1 MAVREPLDVVLP
13 SPRVLRF
20 RPPLSSLLPA
30 ADAMALGTVYVLVG
44 FHPVAIVFAVLTF
57 LILNSDSS
65 RIFRINP
72 RLGDDA
78 AWLLGRVAVSLLLLM
93 SVVAVA
99 KLPLDIRAHLSNL
112 TVIAPLSAIAVIIGR
127 AVAYALGRAAKAR
140 GVASERT
147 LIVGEGE
154 LAIGLAKTLL
164 DHQEFG
170 LRPVGFLGR
179 MEDGSA
185 ILPFLGEC
193 GELDHVVHEHAVS
206 RVLVAFGGTNDKDLA
221 TVLRASERTPAEI
234 HVVPR
239 FFELSG
245 IPQGAA
251 VDDVCGIPLFHLRR
265 PALRSAARLEKR
277 AFDLVGSSLVLLL
290 TAPLLVIAALAVR
303 MSSPGPVLFRQKR
316 VGLNG
321 QIFEIVKFRTMHVND
336 DSDTAWFSGDDD
348 RVTGVGR
355 ILRMT
360 SIDELPQLVNV
371 LRGEMSLVGPRPE
384 RPHYTDQ
391 FAATVSR
398 YDDRHRVLGGITG
411 WAQIHGRSRGLD
423 AVPER
428 ARMDNYYIENWS
440 VWRDLVIIVRTVA
453 VLLRGDGG

>member
-1 MAVREPLDVVLP
+1 MAVREPLEVVYGP
-13 SPRVLRF
+13 ARPLRF

-30 ADAMALGTVYVLVG
+30 ADAVALGSVCLFVG
-44 FHPVAIVFAVLTF
+44 FGPISLIGFRPIGIVFAVLTF

-127 AVAYALGRAAKAR
+127 AAAYALGRAAKAR

-147 LIVGEGE
+147 RIVGEGE

-179 MEDGSA
+179 VQDGSA

-193 GELDHVVHEHAVS
+193 TELDHVVHEHSVS
-206 RVLVAFGGTNDKDLA
+206 RVLVAFGDTNDKDLA

-265 PALRSAARLEKR
+265 PALRSAARREKR
-277 AFDLVGSSLVLLL
+277 AFDLAG
-290 TAPLLVIAALAVR
+290 
-303 MSSPGPVLFRQKR
+303 
-316 VGLNG
+316 
-321 QIFEIVKFRTMHVND
+321 
-336 DSDTAWFSGDDD
+336 
-348 RVTGVGR
+348 
-355 ILRMT
+355 
-360 SIDELPQLVNV
+360 
-371 LRGEMSLVGPRPE
+371 
-384 RPHYTDQ
+384 
-391 FAATVSR
+391 
-398 YDDRHRVLGGITG
+398 
-411 WAQIHGRSRGLD
+411 
-423 AVPER
+423 
-428 ARMDNYYIENWS
+428 
-440 VWRDLVIIVRTVA
+440 
-453 VLLRGDGG
+453 